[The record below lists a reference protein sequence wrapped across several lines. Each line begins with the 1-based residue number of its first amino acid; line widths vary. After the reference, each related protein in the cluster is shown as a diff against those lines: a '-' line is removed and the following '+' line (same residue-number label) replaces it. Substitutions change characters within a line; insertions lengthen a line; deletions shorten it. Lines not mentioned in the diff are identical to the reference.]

1 MGRRFSFQPY
11 QRTFA
16 KPLRTARGAWSVRE
30 GFIVRVEDESG
41 VGYGE
46 IAPISEFG
54 SETLAEAEDFLWGL
68 VADSEL
74 ADDVAARAALPC
86 CAFGL
91 SSAQGQMLANP
102 ASAGRRNY
110 EVAALLP
117 AGAAGLR
124 VLLTKLARGYETF
137 KWKVGVDLAE
147 VEQTLFQ
154 KMMALLPTGARLRLD
169 ANCGFSV
176 TDLESW
182 LWVLQR
188 YADQVEYLEQPL
200 SVGRESLMA
209 GYAESFGVPIA
220 LDESLNSAA
229 GCQWLSEWSGPLV
242 VKPALMGDIG
252 ALVERLRPVAE
263 RVVISSVFETAVGL
277 ENTLRIADQLPD
289 YNLAIGFDTL
299 DAFADGLSSQKSAA
313 IISAVERTR
322 LTPEMIWKQLPN

>member
-1 MGRRFSFQPY
+1 
-11 QRTFA
+11 
-16 KPLRTARGAWSVRE
+16 
-30 GFIVRVEDESG
+30 
-41 VGYGE
+41 
-46 IAPISEFG
+46 
-54 SETLAEAEDFLWGL
+54 
-68 VADSEL
+68 
-74 ADDVAARAALPC
+74 
-86 CAFGL
+86 
-91 SSAQGQMLANP
+91 
-102 ASAGRRNY
+102 
-110 EVAALLP
+110 
-117 AGAAGLR
+117 
-124 VLLTKLARGYETF
+124 
-137 KWKVGVDLAE
+137 
-147 VEQTLFQ
+147 
-154 KMMALLPTGARLRLD
+154 LRLD

-299 DAFADGLSSQKSAA
+299 DAFADGLSSQKSAP

>member
-1 MGRRFSFQPY
+1 MGRRFSFQAY
-11 QRTFA
+11 QRIFT
-16 KPLRTARGAWSVRE
+16 KPLRTARGAWSVRQ
-30 GFIVRVEDESG
+30 GFIVCVEDESG

-46 IAPISEFG
+46 IAPIPEFG
-54 SETLAEAEDFLWGL
+54 SETLAAAEDFLWGL

-74 ADDVAARAALPC
+74 ADDVAALAALPC

-91 SSAQGQMLANP
+91 SSAQGQMLSNP
-102 ASAGRRNY
+102 ASVGRRNY

-124 VLLTKLARGYETF
+124 VLQAKLARGYETF
-137 KWKVGVDLAE
+137 KWKVGVDFAE
-147 VEQTLFQ
+147 VEQSLFQ
-154 KMMALLPTGARLRLD
+154 KMMARLPTGARLRLD
-169 ANCGFSV
+169 ANCGFSI

-200 SVGRESLMA
+200 TVGQESLMA
-209 GYAESFGVPIA
+209 EYAESFGVPIA

-229 GCQWLSEWSGPLV
+229 GWQWLREWRGPLV
-242 VKPALMGDIG
+242 VKPALMGDIA

-289 YNLAIGFDTL
+289 YKLAIGFDTL
-299 DAFADGLSSQKSAA
+299 TAFADGLSAQKSAP
-313 IISAVERTR
+313 IISAAERTG
-322 LTPEMIWKQLPN
+322 LTSETIWKQLPN

>member
-1 MGRRFSFQPY
+1 MGRRFSFQAY
-11 QRTFA
+11 QRIFT
-16 KPLRTARGAWSVRE
+16 KPLRTARGAWSVRQ
-30 GFIVRVEDESG
+30 GFIVCVEDESG

-46 IAPISEFG
+46 IAPIPEFG
-54 SETLAEAEDFLWGL
+54 SETLAAAEDFLWGL

-74 ADDVAARAALPC
+74 ADDVAALAALPC

-91 SSAQGQMLANP
+91 SSAQGQMLSNP
-102 ASAGRRNY
+102 ASVGRRNY

-124 VLLTKLARGYETF
+124 VLQAKLARGYETF
-137 KWKVGVDLAE
+137 KWKVGVDFAE
-147 VEQTLFQ
+147 VEQSLFQ
-154 KMMALLPTGARLRLD
+154 KMMARLPTGARLRLD
-169 ANCGFSV
+169 ANCGFSI

-200 SVGRESLMA
+200 TVGQESLMA
-209 GYAESFGVPIA
+209 EYAESFGVPIA

-229 GCQWLSEWSGPLV
+229 GWQWLREWRGPLV
-242 VKPALMGDIG
+242 VKPALMGDIA

-289 YNLAIGFDTL
+289 YKLAIGFDTL
-299 DAFADGLSSQKSAA
+299 TAFADGLSPQKSAP
-313 IISAVERTR
+313 IISAAERTG
-322 LTPEMIWKQLPN
+322 LTSETIWKQLPI

>member
-1 MGRRFSFQPY
+1 MGRRFSFQAY
-11 QRTFA
+11 QRIFT
-16 KPLRTARGAWSVRE
+16 KPLRTARGAWSVRQ
-30 GFIVRVEDESG
+30 GFIVCVEDESG

-46 IAPISEFG
+46 IAPIPEFG
-54 SETLAEAEDFLWGL
+54 SETLAAAEAFLWGL

-74 ADDVAARAALPC
+74 ADDVAALAALPC

-91 SSAQGQMLANP
+91 SSAQGQMLSNP
-102 ASAGRRNY
+102 ASVGRRNY

-124 VLLTKLARGYETF
+124 VLQAKLARGYETF
-137 KWKVGVDLAE
+137 KWKVGVDFAE
-147 VEQTLFQ
+147 VEQSLFQ
-154 KMMALLPTGARLRLD
+154 KMMARLPTGARLRLD
-169 ANCGFSV
+169 ANCGFSI

-200 SVGRESLMA
+200 TVGQESLMA
-209 GYAESFGVPIA
+209 EYAESFGVPIA

-229 GCQWLSEWSGPLV
+229 GWQWLREWRGPLV
-242 VKPALMGDIG
+242 VKPALMGDIA

-289 YNLAIGFDTL
+289 YKLAIGFDTL
-299 DAFADGLSSQKSAA
+299 TAFADGLSPQKSAP
-313 IISAVERTR
+313 IISAAERTG
-322 LTPEMIWKQLPN
+322 LTSETIWKQLPN

>member
-1 MGRRFSFQPY
+1 MGRRFSFQAY
-11 QRTFA
+11 QRIFT
-16 KPLRTARGAWSVRE
+16 KPLRTARGAWSVRQ
-30 GFIVRVEDESG
+30 GFIVCVEDESG

-46 IAPISEFG
+46 IAPIPEFG
-54 SETLAEAEDFLWGL
+54 SETLAAAEAFLWGL

-74 ADDVAARAALPC
+74 ADDVAALAALPC

-91 SSAQGQMLANP
+91 SSAQGQMLSNP
-102 ASAGRRNY
+102 ASVGRRNY

-124 VLLTKLARGYETF
+124 VLQAKLARGYETF
-137 KWKVGVDLAE
+137 KWKVGVDFAE
-147 VEQTLFQ
+147 VEQSLFQ
-154 KMMALLPTGARLRLD
+154 KMMARLPTGARLRLD
-169 ANCGFSV
+169 ANCGFSI

-200 SVGRESLMA
+200 TVGQESLMA
-209 GYAESFGVPIA
+209 EYAESFGVPIA

-229 GCQWLSEWSGPLV
+229 GWQWLREWRGPLV
-242 VKPALMGDIG
+242 VKPALMGDIA

-289 YNLAIGFDTL
+289 YKLAIGFDTL
-299 DAFADGLSSQKSAA
+299 TAFADGLSPQKSAP
-313 IISAVERTR
+313 IISAAERTG
-322 LTPEMIWKQLPN
+322 LTSETIWKQLPI

>member
-1 MGRRFSFQPY
+1 MGRRFSFQAY
-11 QRTFA
+11 QRIFT
-16 KPLRTARGAWSVRE
+16 KPLRTARGAWSVRQ
-30 GFIVRVEDESG
+30 GFIVCVEDESG

-46 IAPISEFG
+46 IAPIPEFG
-54 SETLAEAEDFLWGL
+54 SETLAAAEDFLWGL

-74 ADDVAARAALPC
+74 ADDLAALAALPC

-91 SSAQGQMLANP
+91 SSAQGQMLSNP
-102 ASAGRRNY
+102 ASVGRRNY

-124 VLLTKLARGYETF
+124 VLQAKLARGYETF
-137 KWKVGVDLAE
+137 KWKVGVDFAE
-147 VEQTLFQ
+147 VEQSLFQ
-154 KMMALLPTGARLRLD
+154 KMMARLPTGARLRLD
-169 ANCGFSV
+169 ANCGFSI

-200 SVGRESLMA
+200 TVGQESLMA
-209 GYAESFGVPIA
+209 EYAESFGVPIA

-229 GCQWLSEWSGPLV
+229 GWQWLREWRGPLV
-242 VKPALMGDIG
+242 VKPALMGDIA

-289 YNLAIGFDTL
+289 YKLAIGFDTL
-299 DAFADGLSSQKSAA
+299 TAFADGLSAQKSAP
-313 IISAVERTR
+313 IISAAERTG
-322 LTPEMIWKQLPN
+322 LTSETIWKQLPN

>member
-1 MGRRFSFQPY
+1 MGRRFSFQAY
-11 QRTFA
+11 QRIFT
-16 KPLRTARGAWSVRE
+16 KPLRTARGAWSVRQ
-30 GFIVRVEDESG
+30 GFIVCVEDESG

-46 IAPISEFG
+46 IAPIPEFG
-54 SETLAEAEDFLWGL
+54 SETLAAAEAFLWGL

-74 ADDVAARAALPC
+74 ADDVAALAALPC

-91 SSAQGQMLANP
+91 SSAQGQMLSNP
-102 ASAGRRNY
+102 ASIGRRNY

-124 VLLTKLARGYETF
+124 VLQAKLARGYETF

-147 VEQTLFQ
+147 VEQSLFQ
-154 KMMALLPTGARLRLD
+154 KMMARLPTGARLRLD
-169 ANCGFSV
+169 ANCGFSI

-200 SVGRESLMA
+200 TVGQESLMA
-209 GYAESFGVPIA
+209 EYAESFGVPIA

-229 GCQWLSEWSGPLV
+229 GWQWLREWRGPLV
-242 VKPALMGDIG
+242 VKPALMGDIA

-289 YNLAIGFDTL
+289 YKLAIGFDTL
-299 DAFADGLSSQKSAA
+299 TAFADGLSPQKSAP
-313 IISAVERTR
+313 IISAAERTG
-322 LTPEMIWKQLPN
+322 LTSETIWKQLPI

>member
-1 MGRRFSFQPY
+1 MGRRFSFQAY
-11 QRTFA
+11 QRIFT
-16 KPLRTARGAWSVRE
+16 KPLRTARGAWSVRQ
-30 GFIVRVEDESG
+30 GFIVCVEDESG

-46 IAPISEFG
+46 IAPIPEFG
-54 SETLAEAEDFLWGL
+54 SETLAAAEDFLWGL

-74 ADDVAARAALPC
+74 ADDVAALAALPC

-91 SSAQGQMLANP
+91 SSAQGQMLSNP
-102 ASAGRRNY
+102 ASIGRRNY

-124 VLLTKLARGYETF
+124 VLQAKLARGYETF
-137 KWKVGVDLAE
+137 KWKVGVDFAE
-147 VEQTLFQ
+147 VEQSLFQ
-154 KMMALLPTGARLRLD
+154 KMMARLPTGARLRLD
-169 ANCGFSV
+169 ANCGFSI

-200 SVGRESLMA
+200 TVGQESLMA
-209 GYAESFGVPIA
+209 EYAESFGVPIA

-229 GCQWLSEWSGPLV
+229 GWQWLREWRGPLV
-242 VKPALMGDIG
+242 VKPALMGDIA

-289 YNLAIGFDTL
+289 YKLAIGFDTL
-299 DAFADGLSSQKSAA
+299 TAFADGLSPQKSAP
-313 IISAVERTR
+313 IISAAERTG
-322 LTPEMIWKQLPN
+322 LTSETIWKQLPI

>member
-1 MGRRFSFQPY
+1 MGRRFSFQAY
-11 QRTFA
+11 QRIFT
-16 KPLRTARGAWSVRE
+16 KPLRTARGAWSVRQ
-30 GFIVRVEDESG
+30 GFIVCVEDESG

-46 IAPISEFG
+46 IAPIPEFG
-54 SETLAEAEDFLWGL
+54 SETLAAAEAFLWGL

-74 ADDVAARAALPC
+74 ADDVAALAALPC

-91 SSAQGQMLANP
+91 SSAQGQMLSNP
-102 ASAGRRNY
+102 ASIGRRNY

-124 VLLTKLARGYETF
+124 VLQAKLARGYETF
-137 KWKVGVDLAE
+137 KWKVGVDFAE
-147 VEQTLFQ
+147 VEQSLFQ
-154 KMMALLPTGARLRLD
+154 KMMARLPTGARLRLD
-169 ANCGFSV
+169 ANCGFSI

-200 SVGRESLMA
+200 TVGQESLMA
-209 GYAESFGVPIA
+209 EYAESFGVPIA

-229 GCQWLSEWSGPLV
+229 GWQWLREWRGPLV
-242 VKPALMGDIG
+242 VKPALMGDIA

-289 YNLAIGFDTL
+289 YKLAIGFDTL
-299 DAFADGLSSQKSAA
+299 TAFADGLSPQKSAP
-313 IISAVERTR
+313 IISAAERTG
-322 LTPEMIWKQLPN
+322 LTSETIWKQLPI

>member
-1 MGRRFSFQPY
+1 MGRRFSFQAY
-11 QRTFA
+11 QRIFT
-16 KPLRTARGAWSVRE
+16 KPLRTARGAWSVRQ
-30 GFIVRVEDESG
+30 GFIVCVEDESG

-46 IAPISEFG
+46 IAPIPEFG
-54 SETLAEAEDFLWGL
+54 SETLAAAEAFLWGL

-74 ADDVAARAALPC
+74 ADDVAALAALPC

-91 SSAQGQMLANP
+91 SSAQGQMLSNP
-102 ASAGRRNY
+102 ASVGRRNY

-124 VLLTKLARGYETF
+124 VLQAKLARGYETF

-147 VEQTLFQ
+147 VEQSLFQ
-154 KMMALLPTGARLRLD
+154 KMMARLPTGARLRLD
-169 ANCGFSV
+169 ANCGFSI

-200 SVGRESLMA
+200 TVGQESLMA
-209 GYAESFGVPIA
+209 EYAESFGVPIA

-229 GCQWLSEWSGPLV
+229 GWQWLREWRGPLV
-242 VKPALMGDIG
+242 VKPALMGDIA

-289 YNLAIGFDTL
+289 YKLAIGFDTL
-299 DAFADGLSSQKSAA
+299 TAFADGLSPQKSAP
-313 IISAVERTR
+313 IISAAERTG
-322 LTPEMIWKQLPN
+322 LTSETIWKQLPI

>member
-1 MGRRFSFQPY
+1 
-11 QRTFA
+11 
-16 KPLRTARGAWSVRE
+16 
-30 GFIVRVEDESG
+30 
-41 VGYGE
+41 
-46 IAPISEFG
+46 
-54 SETLAEAEDFLWGL
+54 
-68 VADSEL
+68 
-74 ADDVAARAALPC
+74 
-86 CAFGL
+86 
-91 SSAQGQMLANP
+91 MLANP

-124 VLLTKLARGYETF
+124 VLRTKLARGYETF

-289 YNLAIGFDTL
+289 YNRAIGFDTL
-299 DAFADGLSSQKSAA
+299 AAFADGLSSQKSAP
-313 IISAVERTR
+313 IISAVDCAR
-322 LTPEMIWKQLPN
+322 LTPEMIWKQLPNLI